1 MDKSEHQNRHFDTQ
15 AFLYRSIIQISVI
28 LGIGILVKLAFV
40 DVIKVSGNQMHSS
53 VLSGDRLLVF
63 RTPYLPVFNKITKPG
78 YKKPVLFRMSS
89 DKKKLGC
96 LRIAALS
103 ADTVSI
109 DGGMFINLGNPAL
122 TFPFIGK
129 DDQIHPEDYSPR
141 DYFKPY
147 RVPAAGDTIKLDS
160 LCSRDLF
167 FAVSVIRQEK
177 PEAPVEIRPLL
188 FIDDSLAKDYEISGF
203 TLYSGSIDS
212 VPSAL
217 STDWFFW
224 VRLENYLMQVNP
236 QRTVS
241 LSFAVKFDGTRIHQY
256 IVKNDFV
263 FLLADNWNSGLD
275 SRYFGPVKSSN
286 IIGRVFS
293 VLWSHER
300 EPGKKGHL
308 RLNRLGKIIS

>member
-1 MDKSEHQNRHFDTQ
+1 MDKNGNQNRHFDTQ

-28 LGIGILVKLAFV
+28 LGVGILVKFAFV
-40 DVIKVSGNQMHSS
+40 DVIKMSGNQMYPT
-53 VLSGDRLLVF
+53 VLPGDRLLVF
-63 RTPYLPVFNKITKPG
+63 RSPYLPIFNKVIKPG
-78 YKKPVLFRMSS
+78 YNKPVIFRMSS
-89 DKKKLGC
+89 DKKKMGC

-103 ADTVSI
+103 TDTVSI
-109 DGGMFINLGNPAL
+109 DGGMFVNLGNPAL
-122 TFPFIGK
+122 TFPFVGK

-147 RVPAAGDTIKLDS
+147 RVPAAGDTIQLDS
-160 LCSRDLF
+160 LYSRDLF
-167 FAVSVIRQEK
+167 FAVSVIRQEN
-177 PEAPVEIRPLL
+177 PEDPVEIRPLL
-188 FIDDSLAKDYEISGF
+188 FIDDSLAKDYQITGF

-212 VPSAL
+212 VPSEL
-217 STDWFFW
+217 SNDWFFW
-224 VRLENYLMQVNP
+224 VRLKNYLVQANP

-241 LSFAVKFDGTRIHQY
+241 LSFAVKFGKTRIHQY

-263 FLLADNWNSGLD
+263 FFLADNWNSGLD

-286 IIGRVFS
+286 IIGRVFL

-300 EPGKKGHL
+300 EPGKNGHL

>member
-1 MDKSEHQNRHFDTQ
+1 MDKRGHTNRHFDTQ

-28 LGIGILVKLAFV
+28 LGVGILVKISFV
-40 DVIKVSGNQMHSS
+40 DVIRMSGNQMHPT

-63 RTPYLPVFNKITKPG
+63 RSPYLPMFKKMIKPG

-89 DKKKLGC
+89 GKNKLGC

-103 ADTVSI
+103 TDTVSI
-109 DGGMFINLGNPAL
+109 DNGMFINLANPAL

-147 RVPAAGDTIKLDS
+147 RVPATGDTILLDS

-167 FAVSVIRQEK
+167 FAVSVIKQEK
-177 PEAPVEIRPLL
+177 PEKSIAVKPLL
-188 FIDDSLAKDYEISGF
+188 FIDDSLANNYQISGF
-203 TLYSGSIDS
+203 TLYTGSIDS
-212 VPSAL
+212 IPSEL

-224 VRLENYLMQVNP
+224 VRLENYLKQVNT

-241 LSFAVKFDGTRIHQY
+241 LSFAVKFDQTRIHHY
-256 IVKNDFV
+256 IVKNDYV

-293 VLWSHER
+293 VLWSYER
-300 EPGKKGHL
+300 EPGKKGQL

>member
-1 MDKSEHQNRHFDTQ
+1 MDERGHQNRHFDTQ

-28 LGIGILVKLAFV
+28 LGLGILIKLVFV
-40 DVIKVSGNQMHSS
+40 DVIRMSGNQMHPT

-63 RTPYLPVFNKITKPG
+63 RSPYLPVFNKMIKPG
-78 YKKPVLFRMSS
+78 YKKPVLFRMPS
-89 DKKKLGC
+89 DREKLGC

-103 ADTVSI
+103 TDTVSI
-109 DGGMFINLGNPAL
+109 DSGMFINLGNPAL

-129 DDQIHPEDYSPR
+129 DDQIHPENYSPR
-141 DYFKPY
+141 DYFKLY
-147 RVPAAGDTIKLDS
+147 RVPAAGDMIQLDS

-167 FAVSVIRQEK
+167 FAVSVIRQENPK
-177 PEAPVEIRPLL
+177 DPIGIKPLL
-188 FIDDSLAKDYEISGF
+188 YIDDSLAEDYQISGF

-212 VPSAL
+212 IPSEL

-224 VRLENYLMQVNP
+224 VRLENYLKQVILP
-236 QRTVS
+236 RTVS

-256 IVKNDFV
+256 IVKSDFV

-275 SRYFGPVKSSN
+275 SRYFGPVKSTN

-300 EPGKKGHL
+300 ENGKKGHF

>member
-1 MDKSEHQNRHFDTQ
+1 MDERGHRNRHFDTQ

-28 LGIGILVKLAFV
+28 LGVGILIKIAFI
-40 DVIKVSGNQMHSS
+40 DVIRMSGNQMHPT

-63 RTPYLPVFNKITKPG
+63 RSPYLPIFNKMIKPG
-78 YKKPVLFRMSS
+78 YKKPVLFRMPS
-89 DKKKLGC
+89 DKNKLGC
-96 LRIAALS
+96 LRVAALS

-109 DGGMFINLGNPAL
+109 DSGMFINLGNPAL

-147 RVPAAGDTIKLDS
+147 RVPAAGDTIQLDS
-160 LCSRDLF
+160 ICTRDLF
-167 FAVSVIRQEK
+167 FAVSVLKQENLEKAIRIK
-177 PEAPVEIRPLL
+177 PLL
-188 FIDDSLAKDYEISGF
+188 FIDDSLVNDYQISGF

-212 VPSAL
+212 VPSEL
-217 STDWFFW
+217 SDDWFFW
-224 VRLENYLMQVNP
+224 IRLENYLKQLHLGK
-236 QRTVS
+236 TVS

-286 IIGRVFS
+286 IVGRVFS
-293 VLWSHER
+293 VLWSYDR
-300 EPGKKGHL
+300 EPGKKGRL